1 MMSPVRSG
9 LFLAAPFILVS
20 CAAMD
25 ENGGTPGATASPAR
39 SASANLLAPDGTAR
53 GNVQATDTA
62 KGIRLVINGE
72 NLPAGGHGVHVHM
85 TGACN
90 LPDFASAGPHWN
102 PMGKQH
108 GRNNPQGMHMG
119 DLPNLLIGTDGRGS
133 LEISIP
139 GATLT
144 GGNNPMLD
152 ADGAALVIHAGPD
165 DMMTDPSGNS
175 GGRIACGVFIPS

>member
-1 MMSPVRSG
+1 MTPIRLG
-9 LFLAAPFILVS
+9 LCLATPFLLVS

-25 ENGGTPGATASPAR
+25 DGGEMPGAAASPAPV
-39 SASANLLAPDGTAR
+39 ATATLLAPDGATRGTA
-53 GNVQATDTA
+53 QATETA
-62 KGIRLVINGE
+62 EGIRLAINGE
-72 NLPAGGHGVHVHM
+72 NLPAGGHGAHVHM
-85 TGACN
+85 IGTCN
-90 LPDFASAGPHWN
+90 PSDFASAGSHWN

-139 GATLT
+139 GGTLT
-144 GGNNPMLD
+144 SGSNPMLD

-175 GGRIACGVFIPS
+175 GGRIACGVFTRN